1 MSATDAVLQNAAYHA
16 RLLASISELDYVPS
30 ALKQQDSL
38 IASLQGEAAGLT
50 RQIKALESK
59 TSKERKEHEALRD
72 STTRRFAAK
81 LTGRKEKFEAKAS
94 KEEREYVE
102 ALEKEMQHKRQLATI
117 ETMIA
122 EAQAVRFDLNEKFKR
137 YEQTKKD
144 LAQLYSRVFDGPTQA
159 YPEDDN
165 LEYQLGQAQQRYN
178 EIQGFL
184 NRESQAVNLL
194 QSAHA
199 ALQQCSHK
207 MQEARDYSQWD
218 MWGGGACSSRM
229 SDMMERNALSAA
241 EGHSMQAAT
250 CVQQAM
256 IASPQ
261 VRPIGDIQIAHGSIM
276 SDVLFDNIFTDMAF
290 HDKIKKSAQNV
301 EAVMFNLKNELQA
314 GRARAGAIGADLSA
328 AADALTRARGALDT
342 FRRNVFDSLSSGSR
356 SGSGND
362 LPAYNAGSPPAMPS
376 PPPPMMPQGPQQRG
390 SGYAPPAGPP
400 PPPGTYAPPAHPPPA
415 SSYPPPAHPPPGVHS
430 PASPPPAFAFPSSPA
445 YGMPSGPI
453 PTHGELRTA
462 GVGGACHGWLARSV
476 SVELGESQSVRG
488 SACDWGESGCAS
500 GGTLHGRE
508 SRSYQRALSWV
519 LVFRR

>member
-16 RLLASISELDYVPS
+16 QLLASISELDYVPS

-199 ALQQCSHK
+199 ALQQCSIK

-218 MWGGGACSSRM
+218 MWGGGAM

-356 SGSGND
+356 SGSGSGGD
-362 LPAYNAGSPPAMPS
+362 LPAYTAGSPGPAMPRGPEDGGKGGYVMSS
-376 PPPPMMPQGPQQRG
+376 PPPPMMPQGPQQGG

-400 PPPGTYAPPAHPPPA
+400 PPPGTYAPPAHPPPT
-415 SSYPPPAHPPPGVHS
+415 SSYTPPTHPPPGVHS
-430 PASPPPAFAFPSSPA
+430 PAASPPPAF
-445 YGMPSGPI
+445 GMPSGPM
-453 PTHGELRTA
+453 PTQGNYAPPAL
-462 GVGGACHGWLARSV
+462 GVPATGGSRAASPSNWGNRNPYAAALAT
-476 SVELGESQSVRG
+476 GG
-488 SACDWGESGCAS
+488 SPVVPVG
-500 GGTLHGRE
+500 
-508 SRSYQRALSWV
+508 ALSTGGKV
-519 LVFRR
+519 VAVSEP